1 MRAGE
6 AAKLSSTQLLLDRG
20 RSRRRHGA
28 NYNMHVSSTMMFA
41 CALNI
46 RNVMMM
52 SCLRT
57 CLKAHDNYLAR
68 PHG

>member
-28 NYNMHVSSTMMFA
+28 NMHVSSTMMFA

-46 RNVMMM
+46 RKHVMIM